1 LPNAALILDSVQEF
15 GRSIE
20 PEADYLENCY
30 LTICAQMDSD
40 VDGGGETGE
49 DAVHLYQIKVH
60 SMKSSAALVG
70 AVGLYGVASV
80 LESAAREGNLET
92 IRKVTPV
99 FLREWRSYKNRLEAV
114 AQTEEKTRVALE
126 DCAILLAYLEII
138 RHAMDDFDIDILD
151 DTMAELKQYH
161 YPEAIDEN
169 VRQLDTAVTNLD
181 SEQVNELV
189 SSIMWQINLLEEE
202 N

>member
-1 LPNAALILDSVQEF
+1 
-15 GRSIE
+15 
-20 PEADYLENCY
+20 
-30 LTICAQMDSD
+30 
-40 VDGGGETGE
+40 
-49 DAVHLYQIKVH
+49 
-60 SMKSSAALVG
+60 
-70 AVGLYGVASV
+70 
-80 LESAAREGNLET
+80 
-92 IRKVTPV
+92 
-99 FLREWRSYKNRLEAV
+99 LREWRSYKNRLEAV